1 MLELVRVA
9 KTYGVK
15 VIFKDVSCAFAPGS
29 VSMLV
34 GGNGAGKST
43 LMRVMAG
50 LSRPSAGE
58 ARLADN
64 VRVGYL
70 GHATFLYPG
79 LTALENLAFW
89 RDACGLALS
98 RKDIMA
104 ALERVG
110 LEAHA
115 QERAGIFSRGMAQ
128 RLNLARI
135 LMQEPNLL
143 LLDEPG
149 TGLDANS
156 LALLRREVVEARS
169 RDACVIL
176 ISHDLAGDAPLA
188 DRLLALDGR
197 RLAYDGPPAGYRP
210 AGASAAPD
218 KATDNAT
225 GDDPDNALSDVAEK
239 AAAAMAH
246 DASAAPAGDEHE
258 SGPESGQEN
267 SRSGKNSGTD
277 GDTPQGGPQCCA

>member
-98 RKDIMA
+98 RKDIMV

-156 LALLRREVVEARS
+156 LALLRREVIEARS
-169 RDACVIL
+169 REACVIL

-197 RLAYDGPPAGYRP
+197 RLAYDGPPAGYT
-210 AGASAAPD
+210 AGASAAP
-218 KATDNAT
+218 ANTTANGA
-225 GDDPDNALSDVAEK
+225 AK

-246 DASAAPAGDEHE
+246 GTASTSADSEDVCGHE
-258 SGPESGQEN
+258 NRHEKACGC
-267 SRSGKNSGTD
+267 KNSGTD

>member
-15 VIFKDVSCAFAPGS
+15 VIFKDVSCAFAPAS
-29 VSMLV
+29 VTMLV

-43 LMRVMAG
+43 LMRIMAG

-58 ARLADN
+58 SRLAEN
-64 VRVGYL
+64 ARVGYL

-79 LTALENLAFW
+79 LTALENLSFW
-89 RDACGLALS
+89 RSACGLAHSSQDL
-98 RKDIMA
+98 MA

-115 QERAGIFSRGMAQ
+115 HERAGVFSRGMAQ
-128 RLNLARI
+128 RLNLARV
-135 LMQEPNLL
+135 LMQAPNLL

-149 TGLDANS
+149 TGLDASS
-156 LALLRREVVEARS
+156 LALLRREVLDARA

-188 DRLLALDGR
+188 DRLLALEGR
-197 RLAYDGPPAGYRP
+197 KLAYDGTPSGYLPA
-210 AGASAAPD
+210 AAVASNV
-218 KATDNAT
+218 TTESNAT
-225 GDDPDNALSDVAEK
+225 TETSDAVADSTPD
-239 AAAAMAH
+239 
-246 DASAAPAGDEHE
+246 APK
-258 SGPESGQEN
+258 SPENNGGCKQTSGQNGEG
-267 SRSGKNSGTD
+267 S
-277 GDTPQGGPQCCA
+277 QGGPQCCA

>member
-197 RLAYDGPPAGYRP
+197 RLAYDGPPAGYT

-218 KATDNAT
+218 NAPDGAP
-225 GDDPDNALSDVAEK
+225 GDAAEK